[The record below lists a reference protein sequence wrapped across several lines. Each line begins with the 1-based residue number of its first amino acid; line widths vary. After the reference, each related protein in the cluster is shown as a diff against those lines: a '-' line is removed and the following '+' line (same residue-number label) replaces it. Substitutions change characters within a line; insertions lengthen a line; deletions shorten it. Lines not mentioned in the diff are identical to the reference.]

1 VAEWSLPREDLCLR
15 VRAGLGGAGSGGA
28 GSGGAGSNDRGVRV
42 EAFRPPP
49 HERSAG
55 GLSSLRVRL
64 RRFADLQFGSIWRDL
79 ERLLPQVEGTL
90 IDVGAGAQPFR
101 DLLPPTVRY
110 IAVDIDEAERR
121 FGYRTPGT
129 RYFRGE
135 VLPVENGEANTVLC
149 TETLEHVRGT
159 AQFLGELRRALAP
172 GGLLV
177 LTVPFAA
184 RWHFIPQDFWRFTPS
199 GLEHLL
205 TGAGFR
211 DVRVYARGGALAVA
225 CYKVLGLIFLMLAGG
240 GRRGIGGW
248 VSRAAGVALLPV
260 GAVAVVLGN
269 AGIRVAGAAEDTL
282 GYTVLAC

>member
-1 VAEWSLPREDLCLR
+1 MEVAEWSLPREDLCGR
-15 VRAGLGGAGSGGA
+15 VRAGPGDADTGGRA
-28 GSGGAGSNDRGVRV
+28 

-49 HERSAG
+49 HERPVP
-55 GLSSLRVRL
+55 GLSGLRVRL

-79 ERLLPQVEGTL
+79 ETLLPRVEGTL
-90 IDVGAGAQPFR
+90 VDVGAGAQPFR
-101 DLLPPTVRY
+101 DLLSPTVRY
-110 IAVDIDEAERR
+110 IAVDVDEAEQR
-121 FGYRTPGT
+121 FGYRTAGT
-129 RYFRGE
+129 RYFHGD
-135 VLPVENGEANTVLC
+135 VLPVESGEGDTVLC

-159 AQFLGELRRALAP
+159 AQFLSELRRVLAP

-184 RWHFIPQDFWRFTPS
+184 RWHFVPQDFWRFTPS

-240 GRRGIGGW
+240 GRQGIVAWLSRGL
-248 VSRAAGVALLPV
+248 GVALLPV
-260 GAVAVVLGN
+260 GALAVLLGN
-269 AGIRVAGAAEDTL
+269 AGIQVTRAPEDTL